1 MNELGTGGVSR
12 MEIPA
17 NYEKLGRAGYVNR
30 QNYSATATYNRM
42 DTVYYQG
49 STYVALADN
58 LTGVS
63 PDDSGSSWMY
73 LARGFSNV
81 DEINSDID
89 ELKSKANLPHA
100 YYNSSQQWSSAT
112 KHTVNITITN
122 RLYPY
127 LFIVTHNGGNKAA
140 LFMCTKSV
148 HPIFIGGS
156 SGVSMVLAADP
167 GMMDFILSIDEPITN
182 WPYYTIHY
190 IGPDRGIQFS

>member
-1 MNELGTGGVSR
+1 

-81 DEINSDID
+81 DEINSDIAS
-89 ELKSKANLPHA
+89 LKSKITLLE
-100 YYNSSQQWSSAT
+100 SSASENPAINNT
-112 KHTVNITITN
+112 LIITAPNGISYPTLLIFGQRGDTILSIVTGRGLFSDNPRCVYSDLGNEKATEFSASYGKMKIKFAGAYVNITAISSTN
-122 RLYPY
+122 FTYEWT
-127 LFIVTHNGGNKAA
+127 F
-140 LFMCTKSV
+140 
-148 HPIFIGGS
+148 
-156 SGVSMVLAADP
+156 
-167 GMMDFILSIDEPITN
+167 EE
-182 WPYYTIHY
+182 
-190 IGPDRGIQFS
+190 

>member
-1 MNELGTGGVSR
+1 

-81 DEINSDID
+81 EEITSDIAQ
-89 ELKSKANLPHA
+89 LKADIKQPFRSEFFFVKHISTGNSTIIEMSIVKQEYSDVVGFIFGRTSNASIMPVSFALRTGVNGIRTSFEISGDTPHFEA
-100 YYNSSQQWSSAT
+100 DPDDTNKLSAT
-112 KHTVNITITN
+112 VGRWTDMTFLCFTN
-122 RLYPY
+122 N
-127 LFIVTHNGGNKAA
+127 NG
-140 LFMCTKSV
+140 
-148 HPIFIGGS
+148 
-156 SGVSMVLAADP
+156 DP
-167 GMMDFILSIDEPITN
+167 NSLILSV
-182 WPYYTIHY
+182 
-190 IGPDRGIQFS
+190 R